1 MHPKAS
7 RTNKSVRYTGD
18 LSSKEL
24 LQKIKRFNSL
34 VKHYFF
40 GHHTVAFNLCTETA
54 RVLAPDSYALGIC
67 RGLWVDRY
75 SVQVACCICIG
86 YEKKLREPI
95 EQL

>member
-40 GHHTVAFNLCTETA
+40 GHHTVAFDLCPDTA
-54 RVLAPDSYALGIC
+54 RVLAPDSYALGDWP
-67 RGLWVDRY
+67 RLWVDQY
-75 SVQVACCICIG
+75 SVKGACCIRIG